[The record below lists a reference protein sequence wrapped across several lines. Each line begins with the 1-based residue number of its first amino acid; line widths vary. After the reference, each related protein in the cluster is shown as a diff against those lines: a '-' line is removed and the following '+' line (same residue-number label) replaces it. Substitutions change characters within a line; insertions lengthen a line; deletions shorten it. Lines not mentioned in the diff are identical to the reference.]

1 MCSKRLGPQGEVGDT
16 VVFARL
22 FVSPT
27 PSGGWDRVGTTG
39 EVGTERRDES
49 RAATETLSE
58 DDRVGGESGLMAA
71 RSENWQWARQSGR
84 RPLGSVTEH
93 EALTILYGGRSGWLW
108 CRYFSGIADNFLD
121 FAL

>member
-1 MCSKRLGPQGEVGDT
+1 MCSKRLGPRGEVGDT
-16 VVFARL
+16 IVFERL

-58 DDRVGGESGLMAA
+58 DDRVGGESGLTAA
-71 RSENWQWARQSGR
+71 PYESWQRARQSGR
-84 RPLGSVTEH
+84 RPLGSVAERET
-93 EALTILYGGRSGWLW
+93 LTTLSRCRS
-108 CRYFSGIADNFLD
+108 R
-121 FAL
+121 